1 MSSPTTFHRF
11 KELPTEMQLEIFQ
24 LAASPDGPL
33 PLDSVIMYISRLG
46 SVRTPS
52 GRAVIRHR
60 SGHLLAF
67 LADQCTRNFQGEG
80 WRNGTGLMRR
90 NLKYTSRLSRLV
102 VLETWKRELAS
113 AELPGKVP
121 WEFQSIMLK
130 MLNRIIGYASFWC
143 WTMTSD

>member
-1 MSSPTTFHRF
+1 
-11 KELPTEMQLEIFQ
+11 MQIEIFQ

-52 GRAVIRHR
+52 GRVVIRHR

-67 LADQCTRNFQGEG
+67 LAYECTRNFHEEG
-80 WRNGTGLMRR
+80 WQNDTGFMRR
-90 NLKYTSRLSRLV
+90 NLKDTTRLSRLV

-113 AELPGKVP
+113 AELPGGVP
-121 WEFQSIMLK
+121 REVQSIMLK
-130 MLNRIIGYASFWC
+130 ILDRIIGYASF
-143 WTMTSD
+143 